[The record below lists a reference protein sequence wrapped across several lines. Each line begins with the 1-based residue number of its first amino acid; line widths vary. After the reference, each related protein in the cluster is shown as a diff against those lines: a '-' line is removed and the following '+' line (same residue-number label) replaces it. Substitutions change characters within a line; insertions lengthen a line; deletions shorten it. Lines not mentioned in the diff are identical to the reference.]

1 MALTTAQGSAAY
13 LNRAFND
20 ANATPTVFATNVA
33 DLTADEIAAAN
44 KFDVGVETLT
54 DAALSKQVL
63 TNMGILPTTNTKV
76 AALEAAL
83 TDYFGTAGK
92 GNRGF
97 VVLQLSRILADKV
110 GDADYGTAAT
120 AWNTEVAASL
130 ADSTNQTLA
139 LTTSLKDT
147 LTGGQGA
154 DIFSGVYNLL
164 SSSTLNVGDKIVGGA
179 GNDTL
184 TLTVGAAFPGF
195 TTGSVSGVEAISL
208 ANTGGSSTTFDSTG
222 ITGATSYSLDTK
234 IASITSLTNLP
245 TGVATI
251 SLDGQTDAT
260 TFTTAFAAGAAE
272 IAGTT
277 NAVAFN
283 ITNVGKVDA
292 VLGTLETVA
301 VDLGSFETVNVTSTG
316 DNSISF
322 ASAPKAI
329 TISGAGTTEVT
340 SVANGLTSF
349 DASAATGKVTATLTG
364 VTTAA
369 SLKTVK
375 GGSGVNT
382 FTLDEADLSAN
393 ATITA
398 GAATTDK
405 VTLLSDGG
413 AVEYTM
419 TGVETL
425 ALSTNSTAN
434 LLFSGAS
441 TTGLKTITSTTTLQK
456 QVDFV
461 NMGANDLT
469 FTSTAGTH
477 ENGDINS
484 DHTGATTV
492 NFNGASSN
500 SGKTASTP
508 AADYSFTDAAG
519 ALTVNVNAYVNNT
532 SANVTA
538 AKASSVTVNVTG
550 SLDDTG
556 QTQRTVFG
564 DTITADTAS
573 SFAVTSTAGGFIT
586 GATLSGTKATSAN
599 IVNSTSTGSIT
610 LTTPALTKLDLT
622 SGAALTVT
630 GSSVAKVEAL
640 TVAANS
646 GTTTFT
652 AALPKLSSATLSG
665 TGTTSKASL
674 GNLGGDN
681 AVDLVVSAT
690 GLKGGIAI
698 GTLNTGAGYDVTVNM
713 ASTGGTSGASTIT
726 SIGQTTVGDDVTV
739 NASSVAGNLTI
750 GDISGTGNVKVDA
763 SNTAGVVSLSTLTGK
778 TVDVNLTG
786 TAATS
791 SVGDVTAKTSATVA
805 LNVLTANTNT
815 INASTDSTDLA
826 VKLTGGI
833 LADAITIKGSANQ
846 STITVTGGLG
856 ASTDSLTIDAVYS
869 SAQTIDISALTS
881 YDASTISTRA
891 GADIIVGGSG
901 VDTIFAGVGQDK
913 MTGAAG
919 ADVFLFSSGDSTYAA
934 PDEIT
939 DLGKT
944 DVIKFNNYDITI
956 GSGVGGGTAVTGSSS
971 VATVTA
977 AGVATFAL
985 TTTATYKDTLYE
997 VAGLVDAALTK
1008 AGNSAIFDFG
1018 GTTYLYIQAADNA
1031 TGAADVSTSDVLVKL
1046 TGVVIPTVTL
1056 AAPSSGTGLSG
1067 FGA

>member
-1 MALTTAQGSAAY
+1 MAYTVNTSAAA
-13 LNRAFND
+13 LNRAFNN
-20 ANATPTVFATNVA
+20 ANATPTAFAATA
-33 DLTADEIAAAN
+33 AALTADQIAAAN
-44 KFDVGVETLT
+44 AFDDASLT
-54 DAALSKQVL
+54 DLALSTKVL
-63 TNMGILPTTNTKV
+63 TNMGILPSTV
-76 AALEAAL
+76 AEVVALEAAL
-83 TDYFGTAGK
+83 ADYFAGPGK

-97 VVLQLSRILADKV
+97 VVLQLAEILS
-110 GDADYGTAAT
+110 GFAAT
-120 AWNTEVAASL
+120 DVFYGAAAAAWNAEVAASV
-130 ADSTNQTLA
+130 ADSAPATLA
-139 LTTSLKDT
+139 LTASTTDNLVGGAAADT
-147 LTGGQGA
+147 
-154 DIFSGVYNLL
+154 FSGLYNLL
-164 SSSTLNVGDKIVGGA
+164 STATLNVGDKIAGGA

-184 TLTVGAAFPGF
+184 NLTVSSAFPGF
-195 TTGSVSGVEAISL
+195 TTGGVSGVEAIAL
-208 ANTGGSSTTFDSTG
+208 TNTGGSSTTFDSTG

-234 IASITSLTNLP
+234 TASITSLTNLP

-251 SLDGQTDAT
+251 GLDGQTDAT

-277 NAVAFN
+277 NSVAFN

-292 VLGTLETVA
+292 VSGTLETVA
-301 VDLGSFETVNVTSTG
+301 VNLGSFETVNVASTG

-322 ASAPKAI
+322 ASAPKTI

-340 SVANGLTSF
+340 SVVNGLTSF

-382 FTLDEADLSAN
+382 FTLDEADLAAN

-413 AVEYTM
+413 AVEYTL

-425 ALSTNSTAN
+425 ALSTNTTAN
-434 LLFSGAS
+434 LLFSGAN
-441 TTGLKTITSTTTLQK
+441 TTGLKTITSTSAMQK

-461 NMGANDLT
+461 NMGAVDLT
-469 FTSTAGTH
+469 FTSTAVTN
-477 ENGDINS
+477 EAGDINS
-484 DHTGATTV
+484 DHTGATTL

-500 SGKTASTP
+500 TGKTASSSN
-508 AADYSFTDAAG
+508 ADYSFTDAAG
-519 ALTVNVNAYVNNT
+519 ALTVNVNAYVNN
-532 SANVTA
+532 SASDVTA
-538 AKASSVTVNVTG
+538 AKASTVTVNVTG

-564 DTITADTAS
+564 DTITANTAS

-665 TGTTSKASL
+665 TGTASKVSL
-674 GNLGGDN
+674 GALGGDN
-681 AVDLVVSAT
+681 ATDLVIGAT

-713 ASTGGTSGASTIT
+713 ASTGGTSAASTIT

-739 NASSVAGNLTI
+739 NASSVAGDLTI
-750 GDISGTGNVKVDA
+750 GAISGTGNVKVDA
-763 SNTAGVVSLSTLTGK
+763 SNAAGIVDLSTVVGK

-791 SVGDVTAKTSATVA
+791 DVGTITATTSATVA

-815 INASTDSTDLA
+815 INASSTSTDLA

-833 LADAITIKGSANQ
+833 LADAITIKGSAVQ

-856 ASTDSLTIDAVYS
+856 ASTDSLTVDAVYS

-881 YDASTISTRA
+881 YDSSTISTRA
-891 GADIIVGGSG
+891 GADVIVGGSG
-901 VDTIFAGVGQDK
+901 ADTIFAGVGQDK
-913 MTGAAG
+913 VTGGAG
-919 ADVFLFSSGDSTYAA
+919 ADIFLFSAGESTYAA

-944 DVIKFNNYDITI
+944 DVIKFNNNNILI
-956 GSGVGGGTAVTGSSS
+956 GSGSAGGTAVTGSSA
-971 VATVTA
+971 VATVTTG
-977 AGVATFAL
+977 GVATFAL
-985 TTTATYKDTLYE
+985 TTSATAKDTLYE
-997 VAGLVDAALTK
+997 VVGLVDAALTH

-1018 GTTYLYIQAADNA
+1018 GTTYMFIQAAANS
-1031 TGAADVSTSDVLVKL
+1031 TGAADVSTSDVVIKL

-1056 AAPSSGTGLSG
+1056 DNTTQSGLSG